1 MTNIP
6 KKLSENE
13 IRVSVIIPT
22 YNRIKTLPKA
32 IESVLDQTYGA
43 LELIVVD
50 DGSDDGTD
58 EYINSLSDE
67 RILYIKG
74 EHRGAGAARNTGVQ
88 NSKSDLI
95 AFCDSDCEWHP
106 DKLEKQ
112 MKLWKEY
119 PESALVYCRFR
130 SIDADGNEKIV
141 VPVDDIPEIECSGNP
156 LYQHLLV
163 HNLVST
169 QTMLLKKDVFFKVGG
184 FDESL
189 PALEDYDLVLRIAE
203 HYDIRCCHKIL
214 VEDYVSEGSLSS
226 NVAGYFTVRCM
237 LIARYVTELRKFG
250 TFDTIVNYVLERA
263 AKFGIQ
269 NQVGEMLIRMLE
281 KKTE

>member
-1 MTNIP
+1 MSNIP

-13 IRVSVIIPT
+13 IKVSVIIPT

-32 IESVLDQTYGA
+32 IESVLSQTYNK

-50 DGSDDGTD
+50 DGSDDGTTNYLD
-58 EYINSLSDE
+58 TVSDE
-67 RILYIKG
+67 RFVAIKG
-74 EHRGAGAARNTGVQ
+74 EHKGAGAARNTGVK
-88 NSKSDLI
+88 NSSCNLI
-95 AFCDSDCEWHP
+95 AFCDSDCEWHL

-112 MKLWKEY
+112 MNLWKEY
-119 PESALVYCRFR
+119 PESAMVYCRFR

-169 QTMLLKKDVFFKVGG
+169 QTMLLKKDIFSEIGG

-203 HYDIRCCHKIL
+203 HYDIRCCHEIL

-237 LIARYVTELRKFG
+237 LIARYVTELRKYG

-281 KKTE
+281 KMTE